1 MTTEPLRIALIS
13 EHASPLAA
21 AGGVDAGGQNIYVS
35 HVAQELA
42 AAGHHV
48 DVLTRRDSTALPA
61 VVHPSRGVR
70 VLHVDA
76 GPPSFVPK
84 EQLLTHMPAFAENAR
99 RLLRAHETYD
109 VLHAN
114 FFMSG
119 WVGLALRLSFGVP
132 LVTTFHALGL
142 VRREHQG
149 DADQFPPERIG
160 IERALA
166 LRSDR
171 VIAECPQDADDLMRL
186 YDALPE
192 RIATVPC
199 GVDTTVFR
207 PGDKAAAR
215 RRLGL
220 PPERFLVLQLGRL
233 VPRKGI
239 DNVIKAL
246 ALLPRGPDAAQ
257 LMVVGGASTEP
268 DERLTPEI
276 GRLRGVTQ
284 AHGVSGQVHFAGRRD
299 REQLRDWY
307 LAADVFV
314 TTPWYEPF
322 GITPLEAMACGRPVI
337 GSEVGGIKHT
347 VVDGVT
353 GFLVPP
359 KDPWALAVRLS
370 FLQCNPAMGAAMG
383 RAGAHRVRRNYTWSQ
398 VARQLAEV
406 YAEVMQT
413 REAAEAMRPRV
424 PHLSLVPPV
433 ARPASAANGS
443 AKTAAQGIGPK
454 TGAMAGQAPH
464 LVAAAAQFGSVA
476 P

>member
-1 MTTEPLRIALIS
+1 MTSEPLRIALIS

-21 AGGVDAGGQNIYVS
+21 AGSIDAGGQNIYVA
-35 HVAQELA
+35 HVARELA
-42 AAGHHV
+42 AAGHEV
-48 DVLTRRDSTALPA
+48 DVLTRRDSTALPT
-61 VVHPSRGVR
+61 VVHPWRRVR
-70 VLHVDA
+70 VLHIDA
-76 GPPSFVPK
+76 GPPLFVPK
-84 EQLLTHMPAFAENAR
+84 EQLLPHMPAFAEAAR
-99 RLLRAHETYD
+99 RLLRAHEPYD

-119 WVGLALRLSFGVP
+119 WVGLTLRPMFGVP

-142 VRREHQG
+142 VRREHQRE
-149 DADQFPPERIG
+149 ADQFPSARIG

-186 YDALPE
+186 YDAPPA

-199 GVDTTVFR
+199 GVDIGAFR

-215 RRLGL
+215 QRLGL
-220 PPERFLVLQLGRL
+220 PVERFLVLQLGRL

-239 DNVIKAL
+239 DNVIQAI

-257 LMVVGGASTEP
+257 LVVVGGASTDP
-268 DERLTPEI
+268 DEQLTPEI
-276 GRLRGVTQ
+276 GRLRALAE
-284 AHGVSGQVHFAGRRD
+284 AHGVGRQVQFAGRRNRD
-299 REQLRDWY
+299 QLRDWY

-337 GSEVGGIKHT
+337 GSEVGGIRHT
-347 VVDGVT
+347 VVDDVT

-359 KDPWALAVRLS
+359 KDPRALAVRLS
-370 FLQCNPAMGAAMG
+370 ILQANPALGAAMG
-383 RAGAHRVRRNYTWSQ
+383 RAGAHRVRLHYTWSQ
-398 VARQLAEV
+398 VARELAQV
-406 YAEVMQT
+406 YAEVAQASET
-413 REAAEAMRPRV
+413 PGELRPTV
-424 PHLSLVPPV
+424 PHLSLVSPV
-433 ARPASAANGS
+433 PRPASAAHISAQIS
-443 AKTAAQGIGPK
+443 AKMVARMAAQP
-454 TGAMAGQAPH
+454 APQ
-464 LVAAAAQFGSVA
+464 LAAATVQWGFSA